1 MLSLKALN
9 QHFLTKSVVNLG
21 FEHVILRAIDCTL
34 KILQDILSL
43 TYSLFLAAFQSWFTL
58 KLSPFELKQ

>member
-1 MLSLKALN
+1 MLSLKTQN
-9 QHFLTKSVVNLG
+9 QHFLTKSRVNLG
-21 FEHVILRAIDCTL
+21 FERAILRAIDCPL

-43 TYSLFLAAFQSWFTL
+43 AYSLFLAASISWFTL